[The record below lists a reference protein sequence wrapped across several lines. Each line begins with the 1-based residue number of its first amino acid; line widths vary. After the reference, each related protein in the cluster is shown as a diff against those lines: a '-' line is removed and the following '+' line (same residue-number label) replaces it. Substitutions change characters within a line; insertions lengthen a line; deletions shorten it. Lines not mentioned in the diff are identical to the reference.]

1 MAKLCSRRRE
11 IDTMEMEW
19 FLVHD
24 ENGATGVQRSQAEA
38 EEFAHVCADQ
48 LNRTFYVT
56 SCVATLTEHKPLVK
70 VEPRIFEDEPSESY
84 EEWHHPKMSKGPG
97 SNLAESADDL
107 IF

>member
-1 MAKLCSRRRE
+1 MAKICRRRRE

-24 ENGATGVQRSQAEA
+24 ENEATGVKSSQAEA
-38 EEFAHVCADQ
+38 VDFAHVCADQ
-48 LNRTFYVT
+48 VNRTFYVT
-56 SCVATLTEHKPLVK
+56 SCVATLTERKSLVK

-84 EEWHHPKMSKGPG
+84 EEWHQPKISKGLG
-97 SNLAESADDL
+97 SDLAGSADDL